1 MKGKEV
7 RPSLLDRLLDSSNR
21 GSHDSFFSMHEL
33 RDSVQRDL
41 QNLLNTRARFLSPDP
56 KLQAIQHSIMN
67 YGLPDLT
74 SQPLNSEE
82 GKQEFAAW
90 IERAIK
96 RYEPRFKNVAV
107 TPVISESGTDGIT
120 FRVDAVLYADP
131 APEQVCFDSRI
142 DPLTQTISLSET
154 RP

>member
-1 MKGKEV
+1 
-7 RPSLLDRLLDSSNR
+7 
-21 GSHDSFFSMHEL
+21 MHEL

-41 QNLLNTRARFLSPDP
+41 QNLLNSRARFVSPEP
-56 KLQAIQHSIMN
+56 GLRAIQDSIVN

-82 GKQEFAAW
+82 GKLEFAAW
-90 IERAIK
+90 IERSIK
-96 RYEPRFKNVAV
+96 RYEPRFKNVVV
-107 TPVISESGTDGIT
+107 TPVESEPGSDGIT

-131 APEQVCFDSRI
+131 APEDVCFDSRI
-142 DPLTQTISLSET
+142 DPLTQTFSLSEA

>member
-1 MKGKEV
+1 MKNKEV
-7 RPSLLDRLLDSSNR
+7 RPSLLDRLLDSSGR
-21 GSHDSFFSMHEL
+21 KAHDSFYSMHEL
-33 RDSVQRDL
+33 RESVQRDL
-41 QNLLNTRARFLSPDP
+41 ENLLNSRSRFVSPDP
-56 KLQAIQHSIMN
+56 RFKYVQDSIMN

-74 SQPLNSEE
+74 SHPLNSER

-90 IERAIK
+90 IERSIK

-107 TPVISESGTDGIT
+107 TPVSSEVSPDGVT
-120 FRVDAVLYADP
+120 FRVEAVLYADP
-131 APEQVCFDSRI
+131 APEDVCFDSKI